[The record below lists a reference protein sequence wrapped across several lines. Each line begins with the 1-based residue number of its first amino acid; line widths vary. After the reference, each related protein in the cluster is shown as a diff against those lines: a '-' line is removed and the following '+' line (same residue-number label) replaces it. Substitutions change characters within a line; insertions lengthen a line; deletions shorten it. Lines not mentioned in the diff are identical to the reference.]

1 MKNFRTLAYMLMVTT
16 IISTNLFAG
25 SKNVTLTDNDRYK
38 NEVRFV
44 SEAPLEKITGTAND
58 ISGSFSI
65 DLQNLGA
72 TKGTLT
78 VPVISMKTGS
88 SSRDKHMRDDQ
99 WLDEEKYKTIS
110 YNVKS
115 LKDAKVESSGNG
127 RTIIIATAI
136 GDFTLHGVT
145 KYLEA
150 KVKIT
155 YLNESNDTKQIAAGD
170 LVLIQADFFV
180 PLKAHN
186 VFGKGGIVGTKVGES
201 IAINATLFGT
211 TK

>member
-1 MKNFRTLAYMLMVTT
+1 MKTMRTLALVLALTT
-16 IISTNLFAG
+16 VASTLVFAG
-25 SKNVTLTDNDRYK
+25 SKSVTLTNTDKYK
-38 NEVRFV
+38 NEIRFV

-58 ISGSFSI
+58 INGTFNI

-88 SSRDKHMRDDQ
+88 SSRDKHMYDDE
-99 WLDEEKYKTIS
+99 WLDEEKFKTIS
-110 YNVKS
+110 YNVKG
-115 LKDAKVESSGNG
+115 LKDAKVETSGGG
-127 RTIIIATAI
+127 RTIVTATAM

-155 YLNESNDTKQIAAGD
+155 YVNETNETKQIAAGD

-186 VFGKGGIVGTKVGES
+186 VFGKGGIVGTKVGEN